1 MGQARGDEGL
11 QLPLFVQDG
20 DATVAGA
27 GQGTGPLHHTPQHG
41 VLVQGLGDANTGL
54 ANAGEAV
61 SRLIAQERT

>member
-27 GQGTGPLHHTPQHG
+27 GQGTGPSTTPRRT
-41 VLVQGLGDANTGL
+41 VSWSRVSVMRIL
-54 ANAGEAV
+54 AWLM
-61 SRLIAQERT
+61 RERRSPGS